1 MATLELPD
9 KIKRILSADKWYHAT
24 TRSNFEN
31 ILSKGVI
38 ADHNRYSELDFG
50 YGFYLTTSE
59 KLAESFISRLF
70 SWQENTNNDPLV
82 IMEYKMTP
90 LEWFVGDE
98 YNTAIFP
105 EFDDAFA
112 TFVFENRIN
121 STTGEQLH
129 NFDAIYG
136 VMSDSV
142 PTKLLLQYRAGEIT
156 REEVIQGLK
165 KGNSMKQISLH
176 NQDLCDIIEL
186 ERAYQYDPNT
196 KERKELDIHERK
208 SVASCQG

>member
-24 TRSNFEN
+24 TKSNFEN

-70 SWQENTNNDPLV
+70 AWQEHTNNDPLV
-82 IMEYKMTP
+82 IMEYKKTP
-90 LEWFVGDE
+90 LEWFIGDD

-112 TFVFENRIN
+112 TFVFENRLN
-121 STTGEQLH
+121 STTGEQFH

-176 NQDLCDIIEL
+176 SQDLCDIIEL
-186 ERAYQYDPNT
+186 ERAYLYNPNT

>member
-1 MATLELPD
+1 MELPA
-9 KIKRILSADKWYHAT
+9 KIKHILSADKWYHAT
-24 TRSNFEN
+24 TKSNFEN
-31 ILSKGVI
+31 ILSKGII
-38 ADHNRYSELDFG
+38 ADHNRFSELDFG

-59 KLAESFISRLF
+59 KLAESFISRLC
-70 SWQENTNNDPLV
+70 SWQGNTDGDPPV
-82 IMEYKMTP
+82 IMEYNFSP
-90 LEWFVGDE
+90 LEWFTGDK
-98 YNTAIFP
+98 YNTTIFP

-112 TFVFENRIN
+112 EFVFENRIN

-129 NFDAIYG
+129 NCDAIYG

-156 REEVIQGLK
+156 REEVIHGLK

-176 NQDLCDIIEL
+176 SQDLCDIIKL
-186 ERAYQYDPNT
+186 EGAYQYDPDT

>member
-1 MATLELPD
+1 MEKLELPD
-9 KIKRILSADKWYHAT
+9 KIIHILSADKWYHAT

-38 ADHNRYSELDFG
+38 ADHNRFSELDFG

-70 SWQENTNNDPLV
+70 SWQGNTDNDPPV
-82 IMEYKMTP
+82 IMEYKMSP
-90 LEWFVGDE
+90 LEWFTGDK
-98 YNTAIFP
+98 YNTTVFP

-112 TFVFENRIN
+112 EFVFKNRMN
-121 STTGEQLH
+121 SATGEQLH

-176 NQDLCDIIEL
+176 SQDLCDIIKL
-186 ERAYQYDPNT
+186 ERAYQYDPDT